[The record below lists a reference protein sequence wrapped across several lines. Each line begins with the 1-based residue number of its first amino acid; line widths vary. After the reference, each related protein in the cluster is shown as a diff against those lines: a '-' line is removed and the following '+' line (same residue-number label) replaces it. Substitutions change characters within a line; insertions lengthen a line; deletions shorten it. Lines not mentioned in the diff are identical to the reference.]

1 MEEDEI
7 DIRGLFGILRRRV
20 KVIAAVAVL
29 VMAGAFFYV
38 QSLTP
43 YYTASTLILVD
54 PGEKNLLAPE
64 YAGDAYANFSINDV
78 RVNGEIEILKSD
90 AVALRVVEEAGLL
103 TDPEFGFQPST
114 TVEPE
119 APPRDPQ
126 FLLKAVIQ
134 GFQGSTSVSR
144 QGETY
149 LIVAEVSS
157 VDPMR
162 AAELTNIYANAYIE
176 HQIATKVESIQK
188 VSDILRARLEDAR
201 VALQT
206 SEASFDKFI
215 SENMSVIE
223 EQSGRT
229 DLSALQAL
237 YSSVYSQSAQR
248 SITVDTLESSLR
260 SEDWNSIADT
270 LRDDAIRLLETQR
283 KALEDSLETADSGT
297 QLAIDIRQELSS
309 IDAEL
314 TKQTAI
320 ALDGLRAEIV
330 GLNTQASKTQTKI
343 RDSVL
348 QGDLPPELITKIY
361 ALQQD
366 SSITRSQYDNFLFR
380 LREIEIQSDLQVA
393 DSRVISPALPPI
405 GASSQSKRQILMLAG
420 VLALGLGVGLA
431 FLNEFIIGGFTSDE
445 QLENSLQLPVAV
457 RIPSVSPVKPRR
469 HHNAEPSVAQVYI
482 EHPMSEYAESIR
494 RLRVSFDQ
502 ALRKRRGGL
511 RTNATQGEV
520 IVIASTVPGEGKSN
534 TSLALGRTYASS
546 GLRTLLIDCD
556 LRKPRIH
563 KILGTEPDSGMLHY
577 LMNDVEGDELADDL
591 EEMYHHDRET
601 GLEVLLGSGRSNVPT
616 DQLLAGPRFT
626 KLIQG
631 SREVFDVIILDTP
644 PLQPLVDGLYISH
657 HADVIGLVVKWASTT
672 QRDVKSILSGLFE
685 AKDDDTAVLSIL
697 CQEKHSN
704 LRRYRKYAA
713 YYSYTGEE

>member
-7 DIRGLFGILRRRV
+7 DIRGLFGILRRRI
-20 KVIAAVAVL
+20 KLIIAVIVL
-29 VMAGAFFYV
+29 VMAGAYFYV
-38 QSLTP
+38 YSLTP

-78 RVNGEIEILKSD
+78 RVSGEIEILKSD
-90 AVALRVVEEAGLL
+90 AVALRVVEVAGLL
-103 TDPEFGFQPST
+103 TDPEFGIDPIAP
-114 TVEPE
+114 VDPE
-119 APPRDPQ
+119 AEPFDPQ
-126 FLLKAVIQ
+126 FLLQSVLQ
-134 GFQGSTSVSR
+134 GFKGSTSVSR

-201 VALQT
+201 LALET
-206 SEASFDKFI
+206 SEASFDRFI
-215 SENMSVIE
+215 ATNMAQIE
-223 EQSGRT
+223 EQSDRT

-237 YSSVYSQSAQR
+237 YSSVNSQSIQR
-248 SITVDTLESSLR
+248 GLMVDSLESNLQT
-260 SEDWNSIADT
+260 EDWASIAET
-270 LRDDAIRLLETQR
+270 LQNDAIRLLENQR
-283 KALEDSLETADSGT
+283 QTLEDGLETATAGSE
-297 QLAIDIRQELSS
+297 LAIDIREELAS
-309 IDAEL
+309 INDDLA
-314 TKQTAI
+314 KQTTA
-320 ALDGLRAEIV
+320 ALTGLRAEV
-330 GLNTQASKTQTKI
+330 AGLETQASKTQTRI
-343 RDSVL
+343 RESVL
-348 QGDLPPELITKIY
+348 QGDLPPELLTKIY

-366 SSITRSQYDNFLFR
+366 ANITRSQYDNFLIR

-405 GASSQSKRQILMLAG
+405 SPSSQSSRQILMLAG
-420 VLALGLGVGLA
+420 LLAVGLGVGLA
-431 FLNEFIIGGFTSDE
+431 FLNEFIIGGFSSEE
-445 QLENSLQLPVAV
+445 QLANSLQLPVAV
-457 RIPSVSPVKPRR
+457 RIPSVAPVKPRR
-469 HHNAEPSVAQVYI
+469 QHNGAPSVAQVYI
-482 EHPMSEYAESIR
+482 EQPMSEYAESIR
-494 RLRVSFDQ
+494 RLRVALDQ
-502 ALRKRRGGL
+502 SLRKRRGGL
-511 RTNATQGEV
+511 RTKATQGEV

-534 TSLALGRTYASS
+534 TSLALARTYASS

-556 LRKPRIH
+556 LRKPRLH
-563 KILGTEPDSGMLHY
+563 RILGSEPDSGMLHY
-577 LMNDVEGDELADDL
+577 LMNDGLGGELADEL
-591 EEMYHHDRET
+591 EEMYFHDRDS
-601 GLEVLLGSGRSNVPT
+601 GLEVLLGSGKSNVPT

-631 SREVFDVIILDTP
+631 SREVFDVIVLDTP

-672 QRDVKSILSGLFE
+672 QRDVKSILPSLFE
-685 AKDDDTAVLSIL
+685 AKDDDTDVLSIL

-713 YYSYTGEE
+713 YYSYTGDE